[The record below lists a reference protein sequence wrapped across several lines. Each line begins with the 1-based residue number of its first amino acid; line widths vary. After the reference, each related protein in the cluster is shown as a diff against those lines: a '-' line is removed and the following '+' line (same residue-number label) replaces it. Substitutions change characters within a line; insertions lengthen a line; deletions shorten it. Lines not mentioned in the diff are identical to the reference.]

1 MTTPDSSPREGPS
14 LTPRRLLPGISLPP
28 PNVKAGPRRRR
39 SACGRHGAVCCT
51 PLPAPAPGHVFPM
64 LGRDVA
70 GQADTQLAMA
80 PAV

>member
-1 MTTPDSSPREGPS
+1 
-14 LTPRRLLPGISLPP
+14 LLPGISLPP

-80 PAV
+80 PAAASRRTRI